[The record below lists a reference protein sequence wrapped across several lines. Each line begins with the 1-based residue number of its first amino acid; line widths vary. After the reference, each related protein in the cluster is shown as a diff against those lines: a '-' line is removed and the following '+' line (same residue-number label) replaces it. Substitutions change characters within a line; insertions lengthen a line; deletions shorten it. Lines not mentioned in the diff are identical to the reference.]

1 MVNRKQQQQ
10 HLQPEPTNY
19 KPKKRKTKNQQ
30 KTNNNNNN
38 NNNME
43 EDHSTD
49 HQIQDRTEEPE
60 PEQQQQQQQQQQQ
73 HQHQQEEEDEE
84 TETLI
89 SSETTTS
96 PSRSNSPSIL
106 SQNTDQSTHHH
117 HHNNNNNNNNSN
129 NSPSQNTPSSSKPS
143 SIRSTSNRSITQIEQ
158 HQPSNTTTKNHS
170 DHPNPQPSPLRII
183 TPTTSNELIRSLHQP
198 TSPSS
203 SHPALALPPLP
214 PPPPPLPQLIK
225 PHNTNNEP
233 SHSNSPHPDDP
244 NLTQKSLPF
253 NISPPIRSN
262 SSSNTPRQSIL
273 PSNAQ
278 TPPPSHH
285 HHPPPS
291 QLVSPTST
299 LASPENNEPTRASP
313 SSHLLPTSGSLQFT
327 QNMPGRSRRQL
338 GEYTLGK
345 TLGAGSMGKV
355 KLAIS
360 SITGEKIAI
369 KIIPRHTSLSA
380 AQQQLEKD
388 KNKENHSGPSS
399 TRDHKDNTKSQPI
412 TPSPSFIEKAKNKD
426 ISKEIRTIREASIVL
441 LLHHPYVCGMKSML
455 VYPHHY
461 YMLFEY
467 VNGGQMLDYI
477 ISHGRLR
484 ERAARKF
491 ARQMGS
497 ALEYCHANSI
507 VHRDLKIENIL
518 ISKTGNIK
526 IIDFGLSNLFS
537 PNSNLQTFCGSLYF
551 AAPELLNAKVYIGPE
566 VDVWSFGIVLFVLVC
581 GKVPFDDQSMPALH
595 AKIKRGQVDYPTW
608 LSSECKH
615 VLSRMLVT
623 NPSNRA
629 TLQEILN
636 HPWMVKGYDGPPD
649 PHIPHREPLRIN
661 QIDPE
666 VIKGMTGFEFGS
678 AEKIEADLRSVL
690 SSEMYAKV
698 LKLYDDKRTSS
709 TNGSLEP
716 VYNTAHSSSNTS
728 MSPISGNKR
737 DAKNDR
743 DPNRTPS
750 KSSKRFSGFGF
761 YSKKM
766 AGGLAAVLNTVGGA
780 KNDDKSNSDPN
791 SSISNGFESVLLNG
805 QTLDSLDPTRGFHPL
820 ISIYFLVRE
829 KIERERI
836 YGPGVFASSTLSV
849 TGPPPPPV
857 PPSAYRSEL
866 SSHGPQLASPLSTT
880 NELASAPSARLLNKN
895 RNTMAGSEFDGKQ
908 RDQAALLLDM
918 HQKGSTKQRNGLMS
932 IRPSTA
938 TERMVST
945 PLPSAPSSPSHTA
958 EFAPSRAKILN
969 SFNPSKRRS
978 VHIMTAPE
986 SSGVLQAMTDVMPSQ
1001 RAPDSNANGPN
1012 TRADRV
1018 VSMVEPA
1025 NVLAGPS
1032 DSERSPTGFARR
1044 FGSLLGRSA
1053 SVNDPDYKRH
1063 RPRSSIGLG
1072 HKSSSKTPLSA
1083 LPQVTEST
1091 GLSPPFSPGGLQ
1103 EQQQTA
1109 AQAQPDHVSDDI
1121 PTDAIPMSAPISG
1134 QSGPMAAFG
1143 AKSDLDANLSS
1154 RSRHHQRGSSAGGEA
1169 GHNDVPASEGEGKV
1183 ALKSSAS
1190 GPNWRPRMSSLQG
1203 KAKRPTSPSTNPA
1216 TTNVLSESE
1225 GEPNPL
1231 DEDADVQ
1238 PLEIGSPDSTLPK
1251 HTAPLVA
1258 FSGRTAP
1265 PSSKSSDKIKPI
1277 YLKGLFSVA
1286 TTSTRGPQV
1295 LRADL
1300 VTVLNR
1306 IGFQHREIKGGFEC
1320 AHAPSIDLSS
1330 YHGGTSNL
1338 NANTGGVE
1346 NLVPISSPPSHYNRN
1361 GKKTAES
1368 LKKKVSKASFGKHH
1382 ALIDNQRLKVNGS
1395 TATTPNPT
1403 PDGLSEPSLNGGSQ
1417 TGDLPRQA
1425 TPSLAGTETIIIGAT
1440 SNELGELT
1448 SPVNGPINQQ
1458 GTSSNISKNDRPPS
1472 SNTTT
1477 SKSRN
1482 NNLHN
1487 NNNHNTG
1494 SVKKLDLV
1502 VRFEIFIV
1510 KMPLLPGISGLQF
1523 RRISGNAW
1531 QYQTFDI

>member
-1 MVNRKQQQQ
+1 MVVIIVERWLRVPVRND
-10 HLQPEPTNY
+10 PFNY
-19 KPKKRKTKNQQ
+19 LVALDLLPSPVAL
-30 KTNNNNNN
+30 
-38 NNNME
+38 
-43 EDHSTD
+43 DHESCAV
-49 HQIQDRTEEPE
+49 P
-60 PEQQQQQQQQQQQ
+60 P
-73 HQHQQEEEDEE
+73 
-84 TETLI
+84 
-89 SSETTTS
+89 
-96 PSRSNSPSIL
+96 P
-106 SQNTDQSTHHH
+106 
-117 HHNNNNNNNNSN
+117 
-129 NSPSQNTPSSSKPS
+129 SSKPS
-143 SIRSTSNRSITQIEQ
+143 SINRSPPSNPSLE
-158 HQPSNTTTKNHS
+158 HQPLSQTEQQQPNTKNPSDHSNT
-170 DHPNPQPSPLRII
+170 DII
-183 TPTTSNELIRSLHQP
+183 QQHL
-198 TSPSS
+198 
-203 SHPALALPPLP
+203 
-214 PPPPPLPQLIK
+214 
-225 PHNTNNEP
+225 NNEP
-233 SHSNSPHPDDP
+233 SQTHSNSPPPDDLHQNPKPSP
-244 NLTQKSLPF
+244 NTDHARASTSAHL
-253 NISPPIRSN
+253 
-262 SSSNTPRQSIL
+262 
-273 PSNAQ
+273 
-278 TPPPSHH
+278 
-285 HHPPPS
+285 
-291 QLVSPTST
+291 SPTSGT
-299 LASPENNEPTRASP
+299 LP
-313 SSHLLPTSGSLQFT
+313 FT

-360 SITGEKIAI
+360 SVTGEKIAI

-380 AQQQLEKD
+380 AQQQIDKE
-388 KNKENHSGPSS
+388 KNKENHSGTSS
-399 TRDHKDNTKSQPI
+399 ARDHGKDSKSQPI

-615 VLSRMLVT
+615 LLSRMLVT

-629 TLQEILN
+629 TLQEVVN
-636 HPWMVKGYDGPPD
+636 HPWIVKGYDGPPD
-649 PHIPHREPLRIN
+649 PHIPHREPLRLN
-661 QIDPE
+661 QIEPE
-666 VIKGMTGFEFGS
+666 VIKGMTGFEFGT
-678 AEKIEADLRSVL
+678 AEKIEADLRTVL
-690 SSEMYAKV
+690 SSEMYVKV
-698 LKLYDDKRTSS
+698 LKIYDDKRTNS

-716 VYNTAHSSSNTS
+716 VYNVVPSGSNVS
-728 MSPISGNKR
+728 MSPVNGKGR
-737 DAKNDR
+737 DSKNDKES
-743 DPNRTPS
+743 NRTPS

-766 AGGLAAVLNTVGGA
+766 AGGLAAVLNTVGGS
-780 KNDDKSNSDPN
+780 KNEDKSHPDPH

-866 SSHGPQLASPLSTT
+866 GSHGQQLASPLPTA
-880 NELASAPSARLLNKN
+880 NELAAVPAARLPNKN
-895 RNTMAGSEFDGKQ
+895 RNTMAGSELDGKQ

-918 HQKGSTKQRNGLMS
+918 HQKGATKERNGLMS
-932 IRPSTA
+932 IRPNTA
-938 TERMVST
+938 TDRMVST
-945 PLPSAPSSPSHTA
+945 PLPSSPTSPSQTA
-958 EFAPSRAKILN
+958 EFAPSRAKVPI
-969 SFNPSKRRS
+969 NPSKRRS
-978 VHIMTAPE
+978 VHVMTAPE
-986 SSGVLQAMTDVMPSQ
+986 SSGVLQAMTDVIPVQ
-1001 RAPDSNANGPN
+1001 RPPDSTGNGSN
-1012 TRADRV
+1012 TRSERV
-1018 VSMVEPA
+1018 VSMVEPG
-1025 NVLAGPS
+1025 NTGPS
-1032 DSERSPTGFARR
+1032 DSERSPSGFARR

-1103 EQQQTA
+1103 AQQQTA
-1109 AQAQPDHVSDDI
+1109 AQDFDDL
-1121 PTDAIPMSAPISG
+1121 PTDVIPLSAPISG
-1134 QSGPMAAFG
+1134 QSGPMATFG

-1154 RSRHHQRGSSAGGEA
+1154 RTRQHHRGSSTGGEA
-1169 GHNDVPASEGEGKV
+1169 GYKETPANEGEGKV
-1183 ALKSSAS
+1183 ALKSSSS
-1190 GPNWRPRMSSLQG
+1190 GPSWRPRLSSLGG
-1203 KAKRPTSPSTNPA
+1203 KAKRPTTPSTNPA
-1216 TTNVLSESE
+1216 TNVLSESE
-1225 GEPNPL
+1225 GEPNTL

-1251 HTAPLVA
+1251 QTAPLVA

-1320 AHAPSIDLSS
+1320 AHAPSIDLSN
-1330 YHGGTSNL
+1330 YGGGSSGL
-1338 NANTGGVE
+1338 NTTTGAGGGAE
-1346 NLVPISSPPSHYNRN
+1346 SLQPLSSPLSRSN
-1361 GKKTAES
+1361 KKAAES
-1368 LKKKVSKASFGKHH
+1368 LKKKVSKASFGKHP
-1382 ALIDNQRLKVNGS
+1382 ALNDNQRLKVNGS
-1395 TATTPNPT
+1395 TTTATTATTHPG
-1403 PDGLSEPSLNGGSQ
+1403 PDGRSEPSLNGGSQ
-1417 TGDLPRQA
+1417 TG
-1425 TPSLAGTETIIIGAT
+1425 TPSLAGTETVVLGGGPATAPTPIVGAA
-1440 SNELGELT
+1440 SNELGELAAGG
-1448 SPVNGPINQQ
+1448 SGANGTRTI
-1458 GTSSNISKNDRPPS
+1458 TASS
-1472 SNTTT
+1472 
-1477 SKSRN
+1477 SKSEKPASSSAASKHHRTFNQHRN
-1482 NNLHN
+1482 P
-1487 NNNHNTG
+1487 
-1494 SVKKLDLV
+1494 VKKIDLV

-1531 QYQTFDI
+1531 QYQTFARRILQELKL

>member
-1 MVNRKQQQQ
+1 MDSLSNQSFTGSSPADTFGHGHQRRSSSDMDP
-10 HLQPEPTNY
+10 LQNS
-19 KPKKRKTKNQQ
+19 
-30 KTNNNNNN
+30 
-38 NNNME
+38 
-43 EDHSTD
+43 STRA
-49 HQIQDRTEEPE
+49 H
-60 PEQQQQQQQQQQQ
+60 EQQQQQQQQQ
-73 HQHQQEEEDEE
+73 EEEEEEEE

-89 SSETTTS
+89 SSDLDSTRDNTNTPSLRSQRSQQTPHSASSLPFQNPSQNHSLLQLQQHGSDASSNPSVTQIEQLPPADEEPCCDSTENHPIPPSADPLEPPPSSLPRSPRQPTTDNRLSSSELAPSSLDHQLTTPSTPPPHSLPPNHQQHHSQHSNNALSQSLPTNHS
-96 PSRSNSPSIL
+96 PSPPPPDNNHHPCETPPPALALTVSPPLASP
-106 SQNTDQSTHHH
+106 NHHH
-117 HHNNNNNNNNSN
+117 HHHH
-129 NSPSQNTPSSSKPS
+129 TPCHSIALTHGAKP
-143 SIRSTSNRSITQIEQ
+143 
-158 HQPSNTTTKNHS
+158 P
-170 DHPNPQPSPLRII
+170 
-183 TPTTSNELIRSLHQP
+183 
-198 TSPSS
+198 
-203 SHPALALPPLP
+203 
-214 PPPPPLPQLIK
+214 
-225 PHNTNNEP
+225 
-233 SHSNSPHPDDP
+233 
-244 NLTQKSLPF
+244 
-253 NISPPIRSN
+253 
-262 SSSNTPRQSIL
+262 
-273 PSNAQ
+273 
-278 TPPPSHH
+278 
-285 HHPPPS
+285 

-299 LASPENNEPTRASP
+299 LPSSDTAEPTRP
-313 SSHLLPTSGSLQFT
+313 STSSYLSPTSLHFM

-380 AQQQLEKD
+380 AQQQQDKD
-388 KNKENHSGPSS
+388 NKNKENHSSSSPS
-399 TRDHKDNTKSQPI
+399 TRRDNKDQKNTG
-412 TPSPSFIEKAKNKD
+412 TPSHSFLEKAKNKD

-551 AAPELLNAKVYIGPE
+551 AAPELLNAKAYIGPE

-629 TLQEILN
+629 TLQEVLN
-636 HPWMVKGYDGPPD
+636 HPWIVKGYDGPPD
-649 PHIPHREPLRIN
+649 PHIPHREPLRLN
-661 QIDPE
+661 QIESE

-690 SSEMYAKV
+690 SSEMYLKV
-698 LKLYDDKRTSS
+698 LKMYDDKRTSS

-716 VYNTAHSSSNTS
+716 AYNNAHSSSSSTS
-728 MSPISGNKR
+728 MSPVNGNRR
-737 DAKNDR
+737 DSKNDR
-743 DPNRTPS
+743 ESSSRTPR
-750 KSSKRFSGFGF
+750 SSKRFSGFGF
-761 YSKKM
+761 YGKKM
-766 AGGLAAVLNTVGGA
+766 AGGIAAVLNTVGGA
-780 KNDDKSNSDPN
+780 KNDDKLNPDPN
-791 SSISNGFESVLLNG
+791 SSLSNGFESVLLNG

-829 KIERERI
+829 KIEREKI

-866 SSHGPQLASPLSTT
+866 GSHGSQLASTLPTT
-880 NELASAPSARLLNKN
+880 NELTPVARLPNKN
-895 RNTMAGSEFDGKQ
+895 RNTLAGSELDGKQ
-908 RDQAALLLDM
+908 RDQAALLLAM
-918 HQKGSTKQRNGLMS
+918 HQKGSTKERNGLMS
-932 IRPSTA
+932 IRPNTA

-945 PLPSAPSSPSHTA
+945 PLPSAPISPSQTA
-958 EFAPSRAKILN
+958 EFATSRAKN
-969 SFNPSKRRS
+969 GSNFNPSKRRS
-978 VHIMTAPE
+978 VHVMTAPE
-986 SSGVLQAMTDVMPSQ
+986 SSGVLQVMTDVVPSQ
-1001 RAPDSNANGPN
+1001 RSPGSAINGSTPTN
-1012 TRADRV
+1012 SRGDRV
-1018 VSMVEPA
+1018 VSMVVEPSSLL
-1025 NVLAGPS
+1025 VGPS
-1032 DSERSPTGFARR
+1032 DSERSPTSFARR
-1044 FGSLLGRSA
+1044 FGSLLGRSS
-1053 SVNDPDYKRH
+1053 SVSDPDYKRH

-1083 LPQVTEST
+1083 LPQVTETS

-1109 AQAQPDHVSDDI
+1109 PQPHHEEHLDV
-1121 PTDAIPMSAPISG
+1121 PVDATPLSAPITG
-1134 QSGPMAAFG
+1134 TPAPMATFAA
-1143 AKSDLDANLSS
+1143 AKSDLDANILP
-1154 RSRHHQRGSSAGGEA
+1154 RTRHHHHHHHQRGSSISEQV
-1169 GHNDVPASEGEGKV
+1169 HDNNDKV
-1183 ALKSSAS
+1183 LQPTSS
-1190 GPNWRPRMSSLQG
+1190 GPSWRPRLTSLQG
-1203 KAKRPTSPSTNPA
+1203 KAKQPSTPTPN
-1216 TTNVLSESE
+1216 TVNMLSESE
-1225 GEPNPL
+1225 GEASFPL
-1231 DEDADVQ
+1231 DEENEVQ

-1251 HTAPLVA
+1251 QSAPLVA

-1300 VTVLNR
+1300 VAVLNR

-1320 AHAPSIDLSS
+1320 AHAPSIDLTS
-1330 YHGGTSNL
+1330 YGGGSVGL
-1338 NANTGGVE
+1338 NVGAADHS
-1346 NLVPISSPPSHYNRN
+1346 LLPLSPPSNR
-1361 GKKTAES
+1361 GKKVES
-1368 LKKKVSKASFGKHH
+1368 MKKKPPLDGHSDHSLHVASQPGDLTRQSIPQH
-1382 ALIDNQRLKVNGS
+1382 
-1395 TATTPNPT
+1395 
-1403 PDGLSEPSLNGGSQ
+1403 GGSEGGSNLQ
-1417 TGDLPRQA
+1417 MTPVVTG
-1425 TPSLAGTETIIIGAT
+1425 PS
-1440 SNELGELT
+1440 ELGEVGT
-1448 SPVNGPINQQ
+1448 GYGSGVGGSTTVPKSP
-1458 GTSSNISKNDRPPS
+1458 KPPS
-1472 SNTTT
+1472 S
-1477 SKSRN
+1477 KHAN
-1482 NNLHN
+1482 NNASNVAGLM
-1487 NNNHNTG
+1487 
-1494 SVKKLDLV
+1494 KKYDLV

-1531 QYQTFDI
+1531 QYQTFARRILQELKL